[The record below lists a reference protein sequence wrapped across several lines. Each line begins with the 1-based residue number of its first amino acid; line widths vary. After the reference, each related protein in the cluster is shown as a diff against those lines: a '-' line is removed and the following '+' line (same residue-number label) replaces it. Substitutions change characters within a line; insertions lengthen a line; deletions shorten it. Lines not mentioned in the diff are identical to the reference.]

1 MVTNAFAEKEV
12 STVSLR
18 TTKQSNADYANDSFT
33 EFGVL
38 FHRAMVN
45 VWRQPELFLFRIVFF
60 IIFGILLSTL
70 FLDTKPDAQ
79 GISNRVSYL
88 VFPIAGIFYTSLEA
102 LPIFL
107 TEREVFK
114 REFSGGAYRASS
126 YTVRLCVTYTSFLFY
141 VCHFLLLLLLL
152 LFLQLAS
159 QLVHWPFQFII
170 AVLIVVITWW
180 TINMPDY
187 ASLYVFAVLIN
198 FTVLVAGHAFTTMVS
213 TMVPSAMA
221 GASHV

>member
-126 YTVRLCVTYTSFLFY
+126 YTVRLCVTYTSFL
-141 VCHFLLLLLLL
+141 
-152 LFLQLAS
+152 
-159 QLVHWPFQFII
+159 
-170 AVLIVVITWW
+170 
-180 TINMPDY
+180 
-187 ASLYVFAVLIN
+187 
-198 FTVLVAGHAFTTMVS
+198 
-213 TMVPSAMA
+213 
-221 GASHV
+221 